1 MASVS
6 APCPGV
12 STKAMLQDVELAGSG
27 AVMSFSYDDDEPGS
41 LWTLVLHV
49 DGRSQLG
56 DVLLGRF
63 GGEHLKT
70 LPRRFSQDA
79 TY

>member
-1 MASVS
+1 
-6 APCPGV
+6 
-12 STKAMLQDVELAGSG
+12 
-27 AVMSFSYDDDEPGS
+27 MSFSYDDDEPGS